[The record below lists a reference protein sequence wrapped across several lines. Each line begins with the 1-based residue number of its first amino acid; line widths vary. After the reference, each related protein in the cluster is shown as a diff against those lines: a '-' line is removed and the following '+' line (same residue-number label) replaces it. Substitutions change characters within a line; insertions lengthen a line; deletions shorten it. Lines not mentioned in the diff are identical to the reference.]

1 MATPTQ
7 GIEFFHCPE
16 SYPQLRHWGSRWAG
30 VGAQDG
36 RMSGDAARSW
46 GSGDAGLVP
55 ARENGYS
62 AGPEEGAGA
71 RTVTLVSAHVGVQ
84 EQVARVVVAAGLQL
98 HTVSELQDVRAEVGG
113 GSGGPVVLVGADV
126 AVAGWGAAGRSA
138 SGWSGEG
145 WPGSGWS
152 GARRQWRDG
161 VVVIAVGV
169 AEHMSELWPV
179 GEALQAYHVVLMPD
193 GARWLLELLTS
204 AQTQREGRGVGVM
217 GASGGVGASVLACA
231 LGLELAARGS
241 DAVVIDGDPIGGSI
255 EAILGTEDR
264 RGAGWA
270 DLQQVEGE
278 LAPGAL
284 REALPRVGGMGYL
297 GWGALPESASGDR
310 ISASRGSMPAVMDA
324 ARQSAEICV
333 IDIGRWAVAEWSLLP
348 WCDEVLLAVRPD
360 VAGLVAARNTIA
372 YLSPLPVRLVLTG
385 RMPDGF
391 SERDLEH
398 EFGCQVAGL
407 FVRSR
412 RVGRAA
418 GSGRLVAEMRSR
430 LLRRGLGRIVEGL
443 GVER

>member
-1 MATPTQ
+1 MN
-7 GIEFFHCPE
+7 
-16 SYPQLRHWGSRWAG
+16 
-30 VGAQDG
+30 
-36 RMSGDAARSW
+36 GDAARPW
-46 GSGDAGLVP
+46 GSGDAGFGA
-55 ARENGYS
+55 ARENGLS
-62 AGPEEGAGA
+62 AGPEAGVGA
-71 RTVTLVSAHVGVQ
+71 RAVTLVSAHVGVQ

-98 HTVSELQDVRAEVGG
+98 HTVAELQDVSAEVGG

-126 AVAGWGAAGRSA
+126 GVAEGAATGRSA
-138 SGWSGEG
+138 SGWSGAD
-145 WPGSGWS
+145 WPGAGWSGADWPGAGWS

-179 GEALQAYHVVLMPD
+179 GEALQADHVVLMPD
-193 GARWLLELLTS
+193 GARWLLELLTG

-217 GASGGVGASVLACA
+217 GASGGVGASVLVCA

-297 GWGALPESASGDR
+297 GWGALPDSASGDR

-398 EFGCQVAGL
+398 EFGCEVAGL